1 MRIIP
6 FSVSMSFCV
15 MSDSSLGAIPVSF
28 IIENIVMYFLDA
40 WFIIA
45 FTFSVDGISGVFSTT
60 L

>member
-45 FTFSVDGISGVFSTT
+45 STFSVDGISGVFSTT